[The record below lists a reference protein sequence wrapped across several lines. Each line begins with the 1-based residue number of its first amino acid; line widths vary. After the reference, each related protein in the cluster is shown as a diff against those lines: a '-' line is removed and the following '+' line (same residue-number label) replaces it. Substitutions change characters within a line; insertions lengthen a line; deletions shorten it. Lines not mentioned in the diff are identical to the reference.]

1 MSSIPLFK
9 SALFH
14 IHWAIPLANL
24 FLGVWFVFAFFRHRT
39 QWAFLIWSLGGF
51 SATVVSAFLL
61 CSRLKQSG
69 GADLF
74 PDAVWRM
81 LVFANVILEPAQFV
95 CGILGAVVLVW
106 TYPKASRRR
115 GG

>member
-1 MSSIPLFK
+1 MSSIPFFK
-9 SALFH
+9 SSLFH
-14 IHWAIPLANL
+14 INWAIPVANL
-24 FLGVWFVFAFFRHRT
+24 FLCVWFLFAFFRHRT

-51 SATVVSAFLL
+51 SAAVVSVFLL

-106 TYPKASRRR
+106 TYPKASRKR
-115 GG
+115 G